1 MYEVRITP
9 VALKQLVRLPK
20 AARSRIDAHLL
31 ALADDPRPHGAKK
44 LVGSDDL
51 YRIRVGDYR
60 VLYYV
65 RDAVLLVLIVK
76 VGQRGGFYKK

>member
-9 VALKQLVRLPK
+9 AALKQLARLPK
-20 AARSRIDAHLL
+20 AAKTRIDTHLV
-31 ALADDPRPHGAKK
+31 ALAGNPRPHGAKK
-44 LVGSDDL
+44 LEGSDDL
-51 YRIRVGDYR
+51 YRTRVGDYR

-76 VGQRGGFYKK
+76 VGQRGGFYDK

>member
-9 VALKQLVRLPK
+9 TALKQLARVPK

-31 ALADDPRPHGAKK
+31 TLAENPRPQGVKK
-44 LVGSDDL
+44 LEGSDDL
-51 YRIRVGDYR
+51 YRIRVGDCR

-65 RDAVLLVLIVK
+65 RDAVLLVLVVK
-76 VGQRGGFYKK
+76 VGQRGGFYK